1 MPSEPVW
8 LEANQV
14 IAINADQVEQTG
26 ENHQTLFDN
35 KLEGALMRPKNLFVY
50 ENQDD
55 VIALAAMTMVSIG
68 QAHAFE
74 QGNKRTA
81 FVSGLM
87 LLYLNGYALLD
98 NIDSEYLAD
107 RLTAAIIGDDHDFED
122 LCDLLESFVEPL

>member
-1 MPSEPVW
+1 
-8 LEANQV
+8 
-14 IAINADQVEQTG
+14 
-26 ENHQTLFDN
+26 
-35 KLEGALMRPKNLFVY
+35 MRPKNLFVY